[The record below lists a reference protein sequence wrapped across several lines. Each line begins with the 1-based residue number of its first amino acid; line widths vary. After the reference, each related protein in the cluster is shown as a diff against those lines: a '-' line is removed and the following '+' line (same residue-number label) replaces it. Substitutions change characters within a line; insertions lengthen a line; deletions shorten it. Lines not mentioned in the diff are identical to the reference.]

1 MPKRKRKPVKQSKK
15 ARPRVQTTATKTV
28 RDIAS
33 RFPGKDA
40 KTVHA
45 VADFVFG
52 STRLKHDVF
61 DRNKRFRRTAED
73 VLMREKVDLLHCYDR
88 CHALIALLSAKRI
101 PAWMVV
107 SMDYRNFVHS
117 YVEAQIGGEI
127 YTIAFK
133 AHEKPI
139 FEKGRVE
146 KVLQHAPGSNFVRA
160 REFSDLGVG
169 DIQSFEAFAEKMKK
183 GKVKDSIWLPKQ

>member
-1 MPKRKRKPVKQSKK
+1 MPKRKRRPAERPK
-15 ARPRVQTTATKTV
+15 PRVHTRATKTI
-28 RDIAS
+28 REIAS
-33 RFPGKDA
+33 RFPGNDA

-45 VADFVFG
+45 IADFVFG

-61 DRNKRFRRTAED
+61 DRNTRFRRTAED
-73 VLMREKVDLLHCYDR
+73 VLLHEKVDLLHCYDR
-88 CHALIALLSAKRI
+88 CHALIALLSAKKV
-101 PAWMVV
+101 PSWMVV

-117 YVEAQIGGEI
+117 YVEAQVGGEI

-146 KVLQHAPGSNFVRA
+146 EVVQHSPGSSFVRA

-169 DIQSFEAFAEKMKK
+169 DIQSFEAFVERMKK
-183 GKVKDSIWLPKQ
+183 GRVRDSTWLPKQ